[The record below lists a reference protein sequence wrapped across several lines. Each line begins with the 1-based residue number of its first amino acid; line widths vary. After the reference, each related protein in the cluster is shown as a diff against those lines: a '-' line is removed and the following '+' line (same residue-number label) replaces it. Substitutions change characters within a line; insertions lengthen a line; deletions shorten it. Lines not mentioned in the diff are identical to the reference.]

1 MTERLPL
8 RHRLFAAI
16 AGTVFFSL
24 LLASTLYWF
33 VNQHL
38 ESMILGIFMRAE
50 LEAVLPHLDEN
61 PQLRQLSPDA
71 TLVVVTEDGD
81 VPKVLRDLPPGRTHD
96 VAVRGSRYDVL
107 RENIDGRTVW
117 LMFDIDSVED
127 LEAQLVLMLVLLVV
141 VMTALSSWLSYR
153 LSQRLARPVDM
164 LASRLANMSPQRPER
179 SLSEEFAGEEVER
192 IARAFD
198 SYQERLA
205 GFVEREQA
213 FTAAAS
219 HELRTPLAVILGASE
234 LLEGGERTPRE
245 KKALARIHRASHE
258 MMEFIDALLS
268 LSREEAGAGDFSS
281 EARVDE
287 ITRRLCEE
295 FKETLHRDVRIEFR
309 CECPEPIRVAAPPSL
324 VVITIGNLIR
334 NAIQNTREGS
344 IDIRAEGRSVI
355 VRDTGRGMSAEVQAQ
370 VFDRHFSASGSSGMG
385 LYLVKRIADRYG
397 WQVHVSS
404 QEGKGTTVALTFP

>member
-1 MTERLPL
+1 MPEHLPL

-16 AGTVFFSL
+16 AGTVFISL

-50 LEAVLPHLDEN
+50 LEAVMPHLDEY

-71 TLVVVTEDGD
+71 TLVVITEDGE
-81 VPKVLRDLPPGRTHD
+81 VPQVLQELPVGRTHD
-96 VAVRGSRYDVL
+96 VLVRGSRYDVL
-107 RENIDGRTVW
+107 RENVDGRSVW
-117 LMFDIDSVED
+117 LMFDIDSVEQ
-127 LEAQLVLMLVLLVV
+127 LETQLFLMLILLVA

-153 LSQRLARPVDM
+153 LSQRLARPVDT
-164 LASRLANMSPQRPER
+164 LAERLANMSPQQPDK

-219 HELRTPLAVILGASE
+219 HELRTPLAVILGACE
-234 LLEGGERTPRE
+234 LLEGEQRTPRE
-245 KKALARIHRASHE
+245 QKALARIRRAGHE

-268 LSREEAGAGDFSS
+268 LSREEAGAGEFSS

-287 ITRRLCEE
+287 ITRRLCDE
-295 FKETLHRDVRIEFR
+295 FKETLRGDVRIEFR
-309 CECPEPIRVAAPPSL
+309 CECLEPIRVAAPPSL
-324 VVITIGNLIR
+324 VVITLGNLIR
-334 NAIQNTREGS
+334 NAIQNTPEGR

-355 VRDTGRGMSAEVQAQ
+355 VRDTGRGMSEQVQAQ
-370 VFDRHFSASGSSGMG
+370 IFDRHFSASGSSGMG

-397 WQVHVSS
+397 WQIHVSS
-404 QEGKGTTVALTFP
+404 KEGKGTTVALTFL